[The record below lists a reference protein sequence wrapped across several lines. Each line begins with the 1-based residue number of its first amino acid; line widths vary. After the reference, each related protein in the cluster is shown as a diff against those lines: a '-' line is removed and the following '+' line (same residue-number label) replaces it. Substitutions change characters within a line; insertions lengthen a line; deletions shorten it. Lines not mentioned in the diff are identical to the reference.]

1 MWLAAGI
8 PPAKILKCMTTNA
21 AELMQIE
28 DERGAIRAG
37 LEADIIATPEN
48 PLENIQALRNVHFVM
63 KNGQLIKHTK

>member
-1 MWLAAGI
+1 
-8 PPAKILKCMTTNA
+8 
-21 AELMQIE
+21 MQIE